1 MKDQNTSHQAV
12 YMLGAGINGG
22 NIIEVCIPLNGFRIS
37 NYETRISLEFEVTLN
52 WGME

>member
-22 NIIEVCIPLNGFRIS
+22 NIIEVCIPLNGF
-37 NYETRISLEFEVTLN
+37 EFQIMKSEFLCN
-52 WGME
+52 WK

>member
-37 NYETRISLEFEVTLN
+37 NYEIRISLELEVTLN
-52 WGME
+52 WGIE